1 MPRDQNE
8 IPSRYISNQVT
19 DFKLNYDEDL
29 VELHRRLEQWD
40 EDHRYLTSF
49 NLTWPLVSPAVKSD
63 NELKDLRVKFTR
75 KGYILPGYDVSA
87 EFQT

>member
-40 EDHRYLTSF
+40 EDHRYLD
-49 NLTWPLVSPAVKSD
+49 LTRPLVAACG
-63 NELKDLRVKFTR
+63 LL
-75 KGYILPGYDVSA
+75 
-87 EFQT
+87 

>member
-40 EDHRYLTSF
+40 EDHRYLD
-49 NLTWPLVSPAVKSD
+49 LT
-63 NELKDLRVKFTR
+63 
-75 KGYILPGYDVSA
+75 
-87 EFQT
+87 